1 MKKLLAL
8 MLAVLMLVLCMAG
21 CASKATTEQ
30 PAETETPAVEE
41 TPTPAEETT
50 GTEETPEE
58 ASGEKPTIKFYGKCI
73 EYTSGPMM
81 TDALE
86 EKLADKYNIESIQID
101 WSNLDSVVRTGIASN
116 DPCDIYNY
124 AMPANIAD
132 MAVDLTPY
140 LDADPEF
147 KSWFSDAELSLGTV
161 DGRLVSLMWETNFP
175 VMIGN
180 KTALEAAGVTIP
192 DAWTMDEFK
201 EACQKVSDTGVFP
214 LGHATDLNRAY
225 WIWYNAML
233 SITHSNGTYDAW
245 MAGDLSYESD
255 DCKAAMEATKS
266 LYDLNY
272 MYPGEGAVTAKS
284 DEIRAAFYQGKCL
297 MMTETAAQAA
307 SVAAE
312 ADFDVVIIPWPAAGE
327 QNAISCGGNMFF
339 IPKNCSN
346 EEAAVEVL
354 KTFLSPEIQAIH
366 AEQGYIPANVKV
378 ESDNVIVKGVLAQA
392 PFFSVGPTPDAATFD
407 YMANNLIADLVL
419 NGGVD
424 FAAANLQAAATIE

>member
-8 MLAVLMLVLCMAG
+8 MLAVLMLALCLAG
-21 CASKATTEQ
+21 CASKAATEQ
-30 PAETETPAVEE
+30 PAETETPAVGE
-41 TPTPAEETT
+41 TTAPAEETT

-58 ASGEKPTIKFYGKCI
+58 ATGEKPTIKFYGKCI

-116 DPCDIYNY
+116 DPCDVYNY
-124 AMPANIAD
+124 SQPANIAD
-132 MAVDLTPY
+132 MAVDLAPY

-147 KSWFSDAELSLGTV
+147 KSWFSNEELALGTV
-161 DGRLVSLMWETNFP
+161 DGKLVSLMWEMNFP
-175 VMIGN
+175 VIIGN
-180 KTALEAAGVTIP
+180 KTAMEAAGVTIP
-192 DAWTMDEFK
+192 DAWSMDEFK
-201 EACQKVSDTGVFP
+201 EACQKISETGAFP
-214 LGHATDLNRAY
+214 LGNSVDLNRGY
-225 WIWYNAML
+225 WIYMNAML

-245 MAGDLSYESD
+245 LSGDLGYDSDES
-255 DCKAAMEATKS
+255 KAAMEVTKS

-307 SVAAE
+307 STAAE
-312 ADFDVVIIPWPAAGE
+312 ADFEVVILPWPAAGE
-327 QNAISCGGNMFF
+327 QNSIMGGGNLFF

-346 EEAAVEVL
+346 EAAAVEVL
-354 KTFLSPEIQAIH
+354 KTFLSPDIQAIH
-366 AEQGYIPANVKV
+366 AEQGYIPANVQVK
-378 ESDNVIVKGVLAQA
+378 SDNAFVNASLAQA
-392 PFFSVGPTPDAATFD
+392 SFFSATPTFNAATFD
-407 YMANNLIADLVL
+407 YLSNNLIADLVL

>member
-50 GTEETPEE
+50 ETEETPEE
-58 ASGEKPTIKFYGKCI
+58 ATGEKPTIKFYGKCI

-201 EACQKVSDTGVFP
+201 EACQKVSDC
-214 LGHATDLNRAY
+214 L
-225 WIWYNAML
+225 
-233 SITHSNGTYDAW
+233 
-245 MAGDLSYESD
+245 
-255 DCKAAMEATKS
+255 
-266 LYDLNY
+266 LY
-272 MYPGEGAVTAKS
+272 TS
-284 DEIRAAFYQGKCL
+284 
-297 MMTETAAQAA
+297 
-307 SVAAE
+307 
-312 ADFDVVIIPWPAAGE
+312 
-327 QNAISCGGNMFF
+327 
-339 IPKNCSN
+339 
-346 EEAAVEVL
+346 
-354 KTFLSPEIQAIH
+354 
-366 AEQGYIPANVKV
+366 
-378 ESDNVIVKGVLAQA
+378 
-392 PFFSVGPTPDAATFD
+392 DAAD
-407 YMANNLIADLVL
+407 D
-419 NGGVD
+419 
-424 FAAANLQAAATIE
+424 

>member
-8 MLAVLMLVLCMAG
+8 MLAVLMLALCLAG

-58 ASGEKPTIKFYGKCI
+58 ATGEKPTIKFYGKCI

-124 AMPANIAD
+124 NRPRNIAD

-140 LDADPEF
+140 LDADPEL
-147 KSWFSDAELSLGTV
+147 KSWFSDEQLSLGTI
-161 DGRLVSLMWETNFP
+161 DGKLVSLMWEMNFP
-175 VMIGN
+175 VIIGN
-180 KTALEAAGVTIP
+180 KTAMEAAGVSIP
-192 DAWTMDEFK
+192 DAWSMDEFK
-201 EACQKVSDTGVFP
+201 DACQKILDNGVYP
-214 LGHATDLNRAY
+214 LGNATDLNRAY
-225 WIWYNAML
+225 WFFINAML
-233 SITHSNGTYDAW
+233 SITHSNNTYDAW
-245 MAGDLSYESD
+245 LSGELSYESND
-255 DCKAAMEATKS
+255 SKAAMEAVKS
-266 LYDLNY
+266 LYDQNY
-272 MYPGEGAVTAKS
+272 MYPGEGAVTVKS

-307 SVAAE
+307 TTAAE
-312 ADFDVVIIPWPAAGE
+312 ADFEVVILPWPAAGE
-327 QNAISCGGNMFF
+327 QNYISGGGNYFF
-339 IPKNCSN
+339 IPKNCSD
-346 EEAAVEVL
+346 EAAAVEVL
-354 KTFLSPEIQAIH
+354 KTFLSPEIQQIH
-366 AEQGYIPANVKV
+366 AEQGYIPANTMV
-378 ESDNVIVKGVLAQA
+378 ESNNEFVKASLRQANLFSTTPVFNAAVYDYLAN
-392 PFFSVGPTPDAATFD
+392 G
-407 YMANNLIADLVL
+407 LIADLVL

-424 FAAANLQAAATIE
+424 YAAANLQTAATTE